1 MIEIEVEGPAWCLS
15 FRCGRQRWVEWRSV
29 LECLEIVSCHE
40 FWVSKLGGR
49 VLIGRKEM
57 LKVDHFN
64 QGYRLY
70 VCRQNQ
76 VN

>member
-1 MIEIEVEGPAWCLS
+1 MEVGLGVLVFEFWFGLGGDGLDGALFWIVSWLLCATSLS
-15 FRCGRQRWVEWRSV
+15 FE
-29 LECLEIVSCHE
+29 
-40 FWVSKLGGR
+40 LGGCFYR
-49 VLIGRKEM
+49 SEEM